1 MNKQVRTLYT
11 MYDNRMYCKTT
22 DNEIYY
28 MPIDKWQSLYNKGMN
43 SILLGNQLF
52 NESTYWS
59 ICDDSCQV
67 PGTYKKD

>member
-1 MNKQVRTLYT
+1 MVKQIRTMYT
-11 MYDNRMYCKTT
+11 MYDDRMYCKTH

-28 MPIDKWQSLYNKGMN
+28 MPIDRWQSLYNKGMN

-52 NESTYWS
+52 NENTYWS

-67 PGTYKKD
+67 PAIYKKD